1 MVRKRSGLSLKER
14 IFTITAA
21 WTQWSGMQN
30 SVSVPLNAHTDPLFK
45 KHKILKVSDLIQLN
59 QSIFVR
65 QFKNGKLPES
75 FIGFFRDIPFND
87 RKSRDDDYNLQR
99 QSNIELLHFPS
110 CQIIRSWNQN
120 HLSLKSEADFATL
133 KEDFIQKKLNSYDE
147 ECFKPNCK
155 ACRQSQK
162 NPCLMVALPPGK
174 FLRVRKVFARIW
186 EIHN

>member
-1 MVRKRSGLSLKER
+1 M
-14 IFTITAA
+14 
-21 WTQWSGMQN
+21 
-30 SVSVPLNAHTDPLFK
+30 
-45 KHKILKVSDLIQLN
+45 SDLIQLN

-155 ACRQSQK
+155 ACRDKTWLYSISMQPNRTAICASK
-162 NPCLMVALPPGK
+162 TVTDSKDSYAPTNIPCLLIHVPIIWAELGWFETMSS
-174 FLRVRKVFARIW
+174 FLLFKSKLF
-186 EIHN
+186 